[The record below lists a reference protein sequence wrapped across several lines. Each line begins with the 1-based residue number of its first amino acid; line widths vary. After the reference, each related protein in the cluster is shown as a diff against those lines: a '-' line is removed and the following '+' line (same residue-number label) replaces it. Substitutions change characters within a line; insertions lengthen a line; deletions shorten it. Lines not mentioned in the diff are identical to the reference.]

1 MQKRHA
7 PSDVAHLSKC
17 GYEVTPMEYAAMKKL
32 GTKFVNCKKCL
43 GLLK

>member
-1 MQKRHA
+1 MHKRHA
-7 PSDVAHLSKC
+7 PSKVAHLSMC
-17 GYEVTPMEYAAMKKL
+17 GYEVTPAEYTAMRKR